1 MKTHSAHS
9 LRISQPEDSLK
20 LKVTV
25 FYPDSTCAAHLVAA
39 FHRALQEL
47 GEDDAL
53 DLRPWRLDIL
63 EWPEMQAQATQDVAC
78 SDVVVVPSDA
88 AYAGSAFFT
97 SWAEAW
103 PAALDGRRL
112 LLVPRRGVPNTA
124 QRQQFVQWLH
134 GLAARKGMDFVHVE
148 TGEAA
153 VTCLPAQWREEAAPP
168 VAKPVST
175 HPPRGTQEVYRG
187 QWQPPREPRYW
198 GLNE

>member
-1 MKTHSAHS
+1 MKTHLAYSPR
-9 LRISQPEDSLK
+9 LSQPEDSLK
-20 LKVTV
+20 IKVTV
-25 FYPDSTCAAHLVAA
+25 FYPDATCAAHLVAA
-39 FHRALQEL
+39 LHRALKEL

-88 AYAGSAFFT
+88 AYAGSAFFPF
-97 SWAEAW
+97 WAEAW

-112 LLVPRRGVPNTA
+112 LLVPRRGVPDTA
-124 QRQQFVQWLH
+124 QRQQFVQWLQ

-153 VTCLPAQWREEAAPP
+153 APYLPAQGREEAATP
-168 VAKPVST
+168 VRKPVSAY
-175 HPPRGTQEVYRG
+175 PPRGTQEVYRAN
-187 QWQPPREPRYW
+187 WQPLRESRYG